1 MAGLFTQQFW
11 YVWAAVLGV
20 ALFFP
25 ARRLIWVLLVRRAQ
39 KAGADS
45 ETERLRLRR
54 RAGVTAALLCF
65 VFAVAYVS
73 HIFSQSP

>member
-1 MAGLFTQQFW
+1 MDGLFTQQFW
-11 YVWAAVLGV
+11 YLWAAVLGV

-39 KAGADS
+39 KAGTDNEA
-45 ETERLRLRR
+45 ERARLRR
-54 RAGVTAALLCF
+54 RAGMTAALLCF
-65 VFAVAYVS
+65 VFAFAYVN